1 MSLNKKVITFEKL
14 RVNAMGTFP
23 LGKLSFHRKFI
34 LIESAYQIACKNISS
49 ELRNLSIEKLYVR
62 LRNLNVFSNL

>member
-34 LIESAYQIACKNISS
+34 LIESSESS